1 MDEKQGVPFVVYE
14 AEMVRQEKRNRRL
27 VWIIVLTICCLV
39 ATNLAWLHAWLQY
52 DYVGYQALSRDGG
65 NASVIGKDGDIY
77 NGVGDFE
84 ETDQEESEG
93 R

>member
-1 MDEKQGVPFVVYE
+1 MMPFAAHE
-14 AEMVRQEKRNRRL
+14 AEMDRYDRRNKRL
-27 VWIIVLTICCLV
+27 VLVIVIMIICLV

-65 NASVIGKDGDIY
+65 NASVIGNDGDIY
-77 NGVGDFE
+77 NGISDST
-84 ETDQEESEG
+84 ETYQEESED

>member
-1 MDEKQGVPFVVYE
+1 MEENKNVPFVVYE
-14 AEMVRQEKRNRRL
+14 AEMVRHNKTVKRFIIAL
-27 VWIIVLTICCLV
+27 VVALLCLV
-39 ATNLAWLHAWLQY
+39 ATNFAWLHAWLQY

-77 NGVGDFE
+77 NGISNLE
-84 ETDQEESEG
+84 EEDQEESQG